1 MSSRRAGPL
10 ARAVDQL
17 SDRSILIV
25 GGKGGV
31 GKTTIA
37 AATALRMSADR
48 DVVLFSTDPATSL
61 PDLLDPADSPFRI
74 ESLDAESEWG
84 SFLDTSLEP
93 IVTLIERGTIF
104 DEEEIRQLI
113 TRSIPGIDEI
123 MGWRKIFTLYRNL
136 GSDGALVVDTAPTGH
151 TLRLLDARSHYD
163 ALASALEAMSEK
175 HREIVF
181 QLSGANVDDSAET
194 WLDDLR
200 SSIEEEA
207 SILSDPSLTAFLP
220 VALAEDLVVD
230 QTLRLVDSVASLGL
244 DVPFIVL
251 NRVTGDCD
259 CRSCRESRTG
269 EDASRGRLESKAR
282 VVTVERLCR
291 PVVRLADLEELLAAK
306 RRTEPVKPVK
316 SVRRSKPLD
325 PEGRR
330 LVFVAG
336 KGGTGKTSTAASI
349 GLQFAG
355 RGDGEVRLL
364 SVDPA
369 RSLTDLTD
377 GLDLP
382 DNLHVEQVDPSRAWK
397 HLEDEMEKT
406 LDELFGAPDG
416 RFRAVHDERIARSL
430 LDIAPPGADEIFA
443 LMRIVELLRSDAE
456 RIVVDTAPTGH
467 FLRLIDLPE
476 LATSWVRQLMKI
488 LLEYWQIMPS
498 GSLGST
504 LLEMSKGLRELEEV
518 LVSEQCGVVIVT
530 RPEPMVIAETK
541 RLVDEL
547 AKRRIGLVGIVA
559 NYLTPQNDCPCDRA
573 RRMAEIRLLEDLP
586 EVTMVERIDPEPG
599 TIETLESLVPLP
611 AEPAG
616 R

>member
-1 MSSRRAGPL
+1 MSSRRAGSL

-17 SDRSILIV
+17 SDRSIIIV

-37 AATALRMSADR
+37 AATALRISSDR

-74 ESLDAESEWG
+74 ESLDAESEWNG
-84 SFLDTSLEP
+84 FLDTSLEP

-136 GSDGALVVDTAPTGH
+136 GSDGALVIDTAPTGH

-163 ALASALEAMSEK
+163 AFTSALEAMSEK

-181 QLSGANVDDSAET
+181 QLAGADVDDSAET
-194 WLDDLR
+194 WLDELR

-207 SILSDPSLTAFLP
+207 SILSDPSLTTFLP
-220 VALAEDLVVD
+220 VTLGEDLVVD
-230 QTLRLVDSVASLGL
+230 QTLRLVDSVESLGL
-244 DVPFIVL
+244 DVPFVVL

-259 CRSCRESRTG
+259 CQSCREARAG
-269 EDASRGRLESKAR
+269 EDAARGKLEAKAR
-282 VVTVERLCR
+282 IVTVERLCR
-291 PVVRLADLEELLAAK
+291 PVARLADLEELLAA
-306 RRTEPVKPVK
+306 RRGVEPEKPAK
-316 SVRRSKPLD
+316 SMRGSKALD

-336 KGGTGKTSTAASI
+336 KGGTGKTSTATSI
-349 GLQFAG
+349 GLQLAV
-355 RGDGEVRLL
+355 RNDGEIHLL

-397 HLEDEMEKT
+397 DLEDEMEKT

-443 LMRIVELLRSDAE
+443 LMRIVELLRSGAE

-488 LLEYWQIMPS
+488 LLEYWQIMPA

-541 RLVDEL
+541 RLADEL
-547 AKRRIGLVGIVA
+547 AKRKIGLIGIVA
-559 NYLTPQNDCPCDRA
+559 NYLTPQNECPCDRA
-573 RRMAEIRLLEDLP
+573 RRAAEIRLLEDFP
-586 EVTMVERIDPEPG
+586 DVTMVERIDPEPG
-599 TIETLESLVPLP
+599 TIEVLESLVPLP
-611 AEPAG
+611 AGPAG
-616 R
+616 H